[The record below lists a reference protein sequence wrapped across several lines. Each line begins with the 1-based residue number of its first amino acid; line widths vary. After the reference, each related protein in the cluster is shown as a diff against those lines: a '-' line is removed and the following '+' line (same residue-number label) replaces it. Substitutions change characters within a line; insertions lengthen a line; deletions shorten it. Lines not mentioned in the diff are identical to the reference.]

1 MKGKKEREGGITV
14 FCILKKDI
22 FSPSVKRFIIRAPE
36 IAKKAGPDQFIVLR
50 IDEKGERIPLTISD
64 ADPEKGTIATVFQE
78 VGKTTMQLGSLNE
91 GDFIQDVVGPL
102 GMAAHIENYGT
113 VVCVGGGVGIA
124 VLPPVVKA
132 LKNKGNKV
140 ITILGARTKELLILE
155 DDLRKIS
162 DELLI
167 VTDDGSYGTKGLVTN
182 ELERLVKESIRIDL
196 VIAIGP
202 AVMMRAVS
210 NLTKNYDIG
219 TIVSLNS
226 IMVDGTGMCG
236 ACRVTVGGKT
246 RFACV
251 DGPEFNA
258 HDVDFDELIKRLA
271 MYKEN
276 EKLAMEYYKT
286 HHQEHHHSCC

>member
-1 MKGKKEREGGITV
+1 MFR
-14 FCILKKDI
+14 ILRKDV
-22 FSPSVKRFIIRAPE
+22 FSPTVKRFTIQAPE

-50 IDEKGERIPLTISD
+50 LDEKGERIPLTISD
-64 ADPEKGTIATVFQE
+64 SDPEKGTIATVFQE

-91 GDFIQDVVGPL
+91 GDSIMDVVGPL
-102 GMAAHIENYGT
+102 GTPAHIEKYGT

-132 LKNKGNKV
+132 LRKAGNKV
-140 ITILGARTKELLILE
+140 ITILGARTRELLILE

-182 ELERLVKESIRIDL
+182 ELEKLVKESMKIDL

-202 AVMMRAVS
+202 AIMMRAVS
-210 NLTKNYDIG
+210 NLTKSYAIS
-219 TIVSLNS
+219 TLVSLNS

-286 HHQEHHHSCC
+286 HQQEHHHSCC

>member
-1 MKGKKEREGGITV
+1 M
-14 FCILKKDI
+14 FQILKKDV
-22 FSPSVKRFIIRAPE
+22 FSQGVKRFIINAPE
-36 IAKKAGPDQFIVLR
+36 IAKKAGPDQFVVLR

-64 ADPEKGTIATVFQE
+64 SDPEKGTIATVFQE
-78 VGKTTMQLGSLNE
+78 VGKTTMQLGSLKE
-91 GDFIQDVVGPL
+91 GDSIQDVVGPL
-102 GMAAHIENYGT
+102 GTPAHIEKYGT

-132 LKNKGNKV
+132 LRKAGNKV
-140 ITILGARTKELLILE
+140 ITILGARTKDLLILE
-155 DDLRKIS
+155 EDLKKIS

-182 ELERLVKESIRIDL
+182 ELERLVKESVKIDL

-210 NLTKNYDIG
+210 NLTKNYGIG
-219 TIVSLNS
+219 TLVSLNS

-246 RFACV
+246 KFACV

-271 MYKEN
+271 MYKED
-276 EKLAMEYYKT
+276 EKLAVEHYKS
-286 HHQEHHHSCC
+286 HHAEHHHRCC

>member
-1 MKGKKEREGGITV
+1 MFR
-14 FCILKKDI
+14 ILKKDV
-22 FSPSVKRFIIRAPE
+22 FSPTVKRFTIQAPE

-78 VGKTTMQLGSLNE
+78 VGKTTIQLGSLNE
-91 GDFIQDVVGPL
+91 GDFIRDVVGPL
-102 GMAAHIENYGT
+102 GIAAHIENYGT

-155 DDLRKIS
+155 NDLRKIS

-182 ELERLVKESIRIDL
+182 ELERLIKEPVKIDL
-196 VIAIGP
+196 AIAIGP
-202 AVMMRAVS
+202 PVMMRAVS
-210 NLTKNYDIG
+210 NL
-219 TIVSLNS
+219 
-226 IMVDGTGMCG
+226 
-236 ACRVTVGGKT
+236 
-246 RFACV
+246 
-251 DGPEFNA
+251 
-258 HDVDFDELIKRLA
+258 
-271 MYKEN
+271 
-276 EKLAMEYYKT
+276 
-286 HHQEHHHSCC
+286 

>member
-1 MKGKKEREGGITV
+1 M
-14 FCILKKDI
+14 
-22 FSPSVKRFIIRAPE
+22 
-36 IAKKAGPDQFIVLR
+36 
-50 IDEKGERIPLTISD
+50 
-64 ADPEKGTIATVFQE
+64 FQE
-78 VGKTTMQLGSLNE
+78 VGKTTIQLGSLNE
-91 GDFIQDVVGPL
+91 GDFIRDVVGPL
-102 GMAAHIENYGT
+102 GIAAHIENYGT

-155 DDLRKIS
+155 NDLRKIS

-182 ELERLVKESIRIDL
+182 ELERLIKEPVKIDL
-196 VIAIGP
+196 AIAIGP
-202 AVMMRAVS
+202 PVMMRAVS
-210 NLTKNYDIG
+210 NLTKNYSIG
-219 TIVSLNS
+219 TLVSLNS

-258 HDVDFDELIKRLA
+258 HDVDFDELIKDWRCIR
-271 MYKEN
+271 KT
-276 EKLAMEYYKT
+276 KLAMEYYKT

>member
-1 MKGKKEREGGITV
+1 MFR
-14 FCILKKDI
+14 ILKKDV
-22 FSPSVKRFIIRAPE
+22 FSPTVKRFTIHAPE

-78 VGKTTMQLGSLNE
+78 VGKTTIQLGSLNE
-91 GDFIQDVVGPL
+91 GDFIRDVVGPL
-102 GMAAHIENYGT
+102 GIAAHIENYGT

-140 ITILGARTKELLILE
+140 ITILGARTKDLLILE

-182 ELERLVKESIRIDL
+182 ELERLIKESIRQAHDASVKIDL

-202 AVMMRAVS
+202 PVMMRAVS
-210 NLTKNYDIG
+210 NLTKNYNIG
-219 TIVSLNS
+219 TVVSLNS

-271 MYKEN
+271 MYKED
-276 EKLAMEYYKT
+276 EKLAVEHYKS
-286 HHQEHHHSCC
+286 HHAEHHHSCC